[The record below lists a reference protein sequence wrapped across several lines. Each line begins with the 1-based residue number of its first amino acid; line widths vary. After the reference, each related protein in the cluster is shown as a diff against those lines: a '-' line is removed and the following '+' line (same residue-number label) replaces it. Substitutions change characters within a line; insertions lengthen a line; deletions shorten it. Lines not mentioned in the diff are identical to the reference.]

1 MPDTAD
7 QHDRADGSASSAAE
21 AIAEDAGGR
30 SPALIATAVA
40 LPLMVLVGV
49 IVFAVLATRSPVLE
63 PVVLG
68 AAEAPE
74 AESEQCT
81 ELIAAVPDELADLT
95 RAEIVEPVP
104 AGTAAWQDPDDPE
117 ADAVILRCG
126 LDRPHEFVQ
135 NSPLQVVGDVE
146 WLEVDGTED
155 GLDSSTWTAVDRGV
169 YIALTLPTGSGSGPI
184 QAMSTTIDAT
194 LPAQELDPAPARDL
208 GDPNVPGIPTPPG
221 SAQD

>member
-1 MPDTAD
+1 RVPVPWAGPPRAARTDRPVRSSHLAATVFREVQTAMSDTAD
-7 QHDRADGSASSAAE
+7 QHDSAPSEPEES
-21 AIAEDAGGR
+21 AEDASGR

-49 IVFAVLATRSPVLE
+49 IVFAVLATRSPALE

-126 LDRPHEFVQ
+126 LDRP
-135 NSPLQVVGDVE
+135 
-146 WLEVDGTED
+146 
-155 GLDSSTWTAVDRGV
+155 
-169 YIALTLPTGSGSGPI
+169 
-184 QAMSTTIDAT
+184 
-194 LPAQELDPAPARDL
+194 
-208 GDPNVPGIPTPPG
+208 
-221 SAQD
+221 